1 MYRKL
6 ASTLLVATATS
17 VGLVSQTSAHGW
29 SEYPAARQ
37 QLCYEQGGIW
47 SGTPPNAACAAAK
60 AVSGSYPF
68 VQRNEFSINIPDYS
82 NMQTV
87 RAQVP
92 DGALCYANDSQK
104 RGLGLPRDDWYRT
117 EMNTGSF
124 EYVFNA
130 TAPHNPSF
138 WQFYLTLPGADLS
151 QPLAWADLELIQT
164 HDDVPVEN
172 GKYRMDV
179 TIPAER
185 SGDAVLLVRWQRI
198 DPVGEGFYNCSDISI
213 VAGDVA
219 PPDPEDPEEPTGP
232 YLIQG
237 APFIPA
243 DVSLASAGIGD
254 RVNFAVFNRFGEQ
267 HSAFSIEVTADNLN
281 DWDRLL
287 AAEVNGW
294 YETYHNGNVFIG
306 RWHPEMNHYMYFRND
321 LFGNYFNSRNERA
334 SGVFS
339 ITPAEESIV
348 SVDIRATQELPL
360 LEDSVDYGSVV
371 YLYPEVEAEFTGVLN
386 WQQTAGESV
395 ATELS
400 ADDVLV
406 VDTAQLSPQDH
417 SLSFS
422 LLANGGEG
430 EALYSFTVVYQS
442 GNNDS
447 GEVPPWN
454 ASDVYVAGDQ
464 VRHNGQ
470 LWTAQWWTLGE
481 EPGTT
486 GEWGV
491 WR

>member
-1 MYRKL
+1 MYPKL
-6 ASTLLVATATS
+6 ATTLLVATTTTL
-17 VGLVSQTSAHGW
+17 GLVSQASAHGW

-60 AVSGSYPF
+60 DISGSYPF
-68 VQRNEFSINIPDYS
+68 VQRNEFSINIPDYT

-92 DGALCYANDSQK
+92 DGSLCYANDLQK
-104 RGLGLPRDDWYRT
+104 RGMGLPRDDWYRT
-117 EMNTGSF
+117 EMNSGTF

-130 TAPHNPSF
+130 TAPHNPSY
-138 WQFYLTLPGADLS
+138 WQFYLTSPGADLS
-151 QPLAWADLELIQT
+151 QPLAWDDLELIQT
-164 HDDVPVEN
+164 YDDVPVEN

-179 TIPAER
+179 TIPADR
-185 SGDAVLLVRWQRI
+185 SGDAVLFVRWQRI
-198 DPVGEGFYNCSDISI
+198 DAVGEGFYNCSDITI
-213 VAGDVA
+213 VAGDVT
-219 PPDPEDPEEPTGP
+219 PPVPEDPEEPSGP

-237 APFIPA
+237 APFIPS
-243 DVSLASAGIGD
+243 DVSLASVRVGD

-267 HSAFSIEVTADNLN
+267 HSAFSIEITTDNLD

-306 RWHPEMNHYMYFRND
+306 RWHPEMNHYMYFRDD
-321 LFGNYFNSRNERA
+321 LYGNYFNSRNERA

-339 ITPAEESIV
+339 ITPAEDMSV

-360 LEDSVDYGSVV
+360 LEDSVNFGSVV
-371 YLYPEVEAEFTGVLN
+371 YLYPQVDEPFNGVLS
-386 WQQTAGESV
+386 WLQTAGEAV
-395 ATELS
+395 ATRLTS
-400 ADDVLV
+400 DDVLI
-406 VDTAQLSPQDH
+406 VDTAQLSPQNH

-430 EALYSFTVVYQS
+430 EALYSFNVVYDQQD
-442 GNNDS
+442 NDA
-447 GEVPPWN
+447 GDAPLWN
-454 ASDVYVAGDQ
+454 ASDVYTAGDQ